1 MISELAARDVADR
14 IGPVPPDAGVGV
26 AVRLLAILFAWHER
40 IRQRRQ
46 LYALDDRMLKD
57 IGITRV
63 DVECEAGK
71 HFWVR

>member
-1 MISELAARDVADR
+1 MISTFAARGFAKR
-14 IGPVPPDAGVGV
+14 IGAAPPDAGL
-26 AVRLLAILFAWHER
+26 AVRLLATLFRWRER
-40 IRQRRQ
+40 ARQRRQ

-63 DVECEAGK
+63 DVEREAGK